1 MFPPIMNTPS
11 DRTKQ
16 ENAESPTEE
25 TSKKVT
31 QKYDD
36 KEEQQ
41 KAASR
46 PKEEALKWN
55 DYGCPQFLCQL
66 FF

>member
-1 MFPPIMNTPS
+1 MNTPS

-16 ENAESPTEE
+16 ENAQSLSEE

-31 QKYDD
+31 QKYVDT
-36 KEEQQ
+36 EEQQ
-41 KAASR
+41 KAACR
-46 PKEEALKWN
+46 PKEEAFKWN